1 MPDEPSSSSSPV
13 PVPVV
18 RQPGEQLQI
27 TKDTPLEEV
36 NSYMFPAN
44 RTVPNLSF
52 EIPNVLVA
60 TDGQHFTFRNGGN
73 FQLVHEIEDWFS
85 FAEETD
91 FPMEIRKVSPFI
103 VAGRTVPVLDDK
115 SIPTAAD
122 FLSCLGKRTLWEF
135 SSVPVPMKPGQ
146 LPSIYE
152 KPVFKNRRVWV
163 TLPEK

>member
-1 MPDEPSSSSSPV
+1 MPDEPSSSSSPAPVVV
-13 PVPVV
+13 PVEFRV
-18 RQPGEQLQI
+18 
-27 TKDTPLEEV
+27 TKETPIEDV
-36 NSYMFPAN
+36 NAHMFPKT

-52 EIPNVLVA
+52 EIPNVLVS

-73 FQLVHEIEDWFS
+73 FQLEHEIEDWFS
-85 FAEETD
+85 LKEETE
-91 FPMEIRKVSPFI
+91 FPMGIRRMSPFI

-152 KPVFKNRRVWV
+152 CAVWKNRRVWV